1 MVGPGFQPNRTV
13 NWPILRDRL
22 LASPRFHRWVLAI
35 PGLRSIARLQSR
47 RLFDLVAGFSY
58 SQVLLSCVELK
69 LFERLAAGPCR
80 TTDLQRELGLNDRS
94 FEVLTRAAVAL
105 ELLEWRTAPAGEI
118 SAKPAADSSSVGA
131 SQWLGLGMLG
141 AVVAGN
147 KAISAMVMHHKSVYQ
162 DLADPV
168 ALLRDPSKTTQ
179 LREYWAYTRES
190 MGEPSQPHQP
200 HQPNQP
206 HQSNQPSTSSP
217 SSTSGP
223 SSPTSPSSPSSPS
236 NPSNPSNQS
245 NAPKAAGTA
254 LTLQQVSDYS
264 ELMAASQP
272 LVAEQVLVAYDFSKH
287 RCLLDMGGGQG
298 AFLSAVAKAHPQL
311 RLMLFDLPAV
321 VQKARSVLANEGL
334 TGRMTFHGGSF
345 FSDPVPTGAD
355 LISLVRVL
363 YDHSDERV
371 MTILKSARRA
381 LSAQGGWLLLA
392 EPMSGTPGAEA
403 MGDAYF
409 GLYLLAMGKGRART
423 PEELAKLLTRA
434 GFTRVEAI
442 PTRLPLQTGLIRAYA
457 PPGGTPS

>member
-1 MVGPGFQPNRTV
+1 VGLGFQLNRTM
-13 NWPILRDRL
+13 NWPALRDRL

-69 LFERLAAGPCR
+69 LFEKLAAGPR
-80 TTDLQRELGLNDRS
+80 RANELQQELDLNDRS

-105 ELLEWRTAPAGEI
+105 ELLEWRTAPSGEI
-118 SAKPAADSSSVGA
+118 SAMPNTKTALGSRDA
-131 SQWLGLGMLG
+131 SAFIGLGMLG

-147 KAISAMVMHHKSVYQ
+147 KAITAMVMHHKSVYQ

-190 MGEPSQPHQP
+190 MGEPC
-200 HQPNQP
+200 QPNQ
-206 HQSNQPSTSSP
+206 SS
-217 SSTSGP
+217 
-223 SSPTSPSSPSSPS
+223 
-236 NPSNPSNQS
+236 
-245 NAPKAAGTA
+245 APKAAGTA

-272 LVAEQVLVAYDFSKH
+272 LVAEQVLAAYDFSKH

-321 VQKARSVLANEGL
+321 VQKARNVLADQGL
-334 TGRMTFHGGSF
+334 GGRMTFHGGSF

-423 PEELAKLLTRA
+423 PQELARLLTQA
-434 GFTRVEAI
+434 GFARVEAI
-442 PTRLPLQTGLIRAYA
+442 PTRLPLQTGLMRAYA
-457 PPGGTPS
+457 PPG

>member
-1 MVGPGFQPNRTV
+1 M
-13 NWPILRDRL
+13 NWPALRDRL

-69 LFERLAAGPCR
+69 LFEKLAAGPR
-80 TTDLQRELGLNDRS
+80 RASELQRELDLNDRS

-105 ELLEWRTAPAGEI
+105 ELLEWRTAPTGEI
-118 SAKPAADSSSVGA
+118 SAKSAADASTVGT
-131 SQWLGLGMLG
+131 SQWFGLGMLG

-147 KAISAMVMHHKSVYQ
+147 KAITAMVMHHKSVYQ

-190 MGEPSQPHQP
+190 MGEPN
-200 HQPNQP
+200 QPNQP
-206 HQSNQPSTSSP
+206 NP
-217 SSTSGP
+217 SSTSG
-223 SSPTSPSSPSSPS
+223 TSSPS
-236 NPSNPSNQS
+236 NQPS
-245 NAPKAAGTA
+245 APKAAGTA

-272 LVAEQVLVAYDFSKH
+272 LVAEQVLAAYDFSKH

-321 VQKARSVLANEGL
+321 VQKARNVLADQGL
-334 TGRMTFHGGSF
+334 GGRISFHGGSF

-423 PEELAKLLTRA
+423 PQELARLLTQA
-434 GFTRVEAI
+434 GFARVEAI
-442 PTRLPLQTGLIRAYA
+442 PTRLPLQTGLMRAYA
-457 PPGGTPS
+457 PPG

>member
-1 MVGPGFQPNRTV
+1 M

-22 LASPRFHRWVLAI
+22 LTSPRFHRWVLAI

-58 SQVLLSCVELK
+58 SQVLLSCVELR

-80 TTDLQRELGLNDRS
+80 TTELQRQLGLNDRS

-118 SAKPAADSSSVGA
+118 SAKPAADA
-131 SQWLGLGMLG
+131 STADAPQWLGLGMLG

-190 MGEPSQPHQP
+190 MGEPT
-200 HQPNQP
+200 
-206 HQSNQPSTSSP
+206 QS
-217 SSTSGP
+217 
-223 SSPTSPSSPSSPS
+223 SPSSPSSPS
-236 NPSNPSNQS
+236 NQS
-245 NAPKAAGTA
+245 SAPKAAGAA

-272 LVAEQVLVAYDFSKH
+272 LVAEQVLAAYDFSKH

-321 VQKARSVLANEGL
+321 VQKARSVLADEGL

-371 MTILKSARRA
+371 MTILQSARRA

-423 PEELAKLLTRA
+423 PQELARLLNQA
-434 GFTRVEAI
+434 GFTRIEAV
-442 PTRLPLQTGLIRAYA
+442 PTRLPLQTGLMRAYA
-457 PPGGTPS
+457 PVG

>member
-1 MVGPGFQPNRTV
+1 M

-58 SQVLLSCVELK
+58 SQVLLSCVELR

-80 TTDLQRELGLNDRS
+80 TTELQRQLGLNDRS

-118 SAKPAADSSSVGA
+118 SAKPAAEA
-131 SQWLGLGMLG
+131 SIADAPQWLGLGMLG

-190 MGEPSQPHQP
+190 MGEPT
-200 HQPNQP
+200 
-206 HQSNQPSTSSP
+206 QS
-217 SSTSGP
+217 
-223 SSPTSPSSPSSPS
+223 SPSSPSSPS
-236 NPSNPSNQS
+236 NQS
-245 NAPKAAGTA
+245 SAPKAAGAA

-272 LVAEQVLVAYDFSKH
+272 LVAEQVLAAYDFSKH

-321 VQKARSVLANEGL
+321 VQKARSVLSDEGL

-409 GLYLLAMGKGRART
+409 GLYILAMGKGRART
-423 PEELAKLLTRA
+423 PQELARLLTQA

-442 PTRLPLQTGLIRAYA
+442 PTRLPLQTGLMRAYA
-457 PPGGTPS
+457 PAG

>member
-1 MVGPGFQPNRTV
+1 MPN
-13 NWPILRDRL
+13 
-22 LASPRFHRWVLAI
+22 A
-35 PGLRSIARLQSR
+35 
-47 RLFDLVAGFSY
+47 
-58 SQVLLSCVELK
+58 
-69 LFERLAAGPCR
+69 
-80 TTDLQRELGLNDRS
+80 TTALG
-94 FEVLTRAAVAL
+94 
-105 ELLEWRTAPAGEI
+105 
-118 SAKPAADSSSVGA
+118 SSNA
-131 SQWLGLGMLG
+131 NAFIGLGMLG
-141 AVVAGN
+141 AVVVGN
-147 KAISAMVMHHKSVYQ
+147 KAITAMVMHHKSVYQ

-168 ALLRDPSKTTQ
+168 ALLRDPSRTTQ

-190 MGEPSQPHQP
+190 MGEPSQP
-200 HQPNQP
+200 
-206 HQSNQPSTSSP
+206 
-217 SSTSGP
+217 
-223 SSPTSPSSPSSPS
+223 
-236 NPSNPSNQS
+236 
-245 NAPKAAGTA
+245 KAAGPA
-254 LTLQQVSDYS
+254 LTMQQVSDYS

-272 LVAEQVLVAYDFSKH
+272 LVAEQVLAAYDFSRH

-321 VQKARSVLANEGL
+321 VQKARSVLADQGL
-334 TGRMTFHGGSF
+334 SGRISFHGGSF

-423 PEELAKLLTRA
+423 PDELRRLLAAA
-434 GFTRVEAI
+434 GFQRVESI
-442 PTRLPLQTGLIRAYA
+442 PTRLPLQTGLMRAYA
-457 PPGGTPS
+457 PPG

>member
-1 MVGPGFQPNRTV
+1 V

-58 SQVLLSCVELK
+58 SQVLLSCVELR

-80 TTDLQRELGLNDRS
+80 TTELQRELGLNDRS

-118 SAKPAADSSSVGA
+118 SAKPAADA
-131 SQWLGLGMLG
+131 STADAPQWLGLGMLG

-190 MGEPSQPHQP
+190 MGEPT
-200 HQPNQP
+200 
-206 HQSNQPSTSSP
+206 QS
-217 SSTSGP
+217 
-223 SSPTSPSSPSSPS
+223 SPSSPSSPS
-236 NPSNPSNQS
+236 NQS
-245 NAPKAAGTA
+245 SAPKAAGAA

-272 LVAEQVLVAYDFSKH
+272 LVAEQVLAAYDFSKH

-321 VQKARSVLANEGL
+321 VQKARSVLADEGL

-371 MTILKSARRA
+371 MTILQSARRA

-423 PEELAKLLTRA
+423 PQELARLLNQA
-434 GFTRVEAI
+434 GFTRIEAV
-442 PTRLPLQTGLIRAYA
+442 PTRLPLQTGLMRAYA
-457 PPGGTPS
+457 PVG

>member
-1 MVGPGFQPNRTV
+1 MYPPRARIKLSAGRRFIPKPMD
-13 NWPILRDRL
+13 WSALRDRL
-22 LASPRFHRWVLAI
+22 LASPRFHRWMLAI

-69 LFERLAAGPCR
+69 VFEKLAAGPR
-80 TTDLQRELGLNDRS
+80 RADQLQQELGLNDRS
-94 FEVLTRAAVAL
+94 FDVLMRAAVAL
-105 ELLEWRTAPAGEI
+105 ELLEWRTAPSGEI
-118 SAKPAADSSSVGA
+118 SAAEATKEPQAY
-131 SQWLGLGMLG
+131 LGLGMLG

-147 KAISAMVMHHKSVYQ
+147 KAIAAMVMHHKSVYQ
-162 DLADPV
+162 DLDDPV

-190 MGEPSQPHQP
+190 MADNRQ
-200 HQPNQP
+200 
-206 HQSNQPSTSSP
+206 
-217 SSTSGP
+217 
-223 SSPTSPSSPSSPS
+223 
-236 NPSNPSNQS
+236 
-245 NAPKAAGTA
+245 A

-272 LVAEQVLVAYDFSKH
+272 LVAEQVLAAYDFSKH

-298 AFLSAVAKAHPQL
+298 AFLAAVAKAYPKL

-321 VQKARSVLANEGL
+321 VQKARSVLADQGL
-334 TGRMTFHGGSF
+334 GGRMSFHGGSF
-345 FSDPVPTGAD
+345 FSDPAPTGAD

-423 PEELAKLLTRA
+423 SQELGRLLAAA
-434 GFTRVEAI
+434 GFQRVESIA
-442 PTRLPLQTGLIRAYA
+442 TRLPLQTGLMRAYA
-457 PPGGTPS
+457 APG

>member
-1 MVGPGFQPNRTV
+1 M

-58 SQVLLSCVELK
+58 SQVLLSCVELR

-80 TTDLQRELGLNDRS
+80 TTELQRQLGLNDRS

-118 SAKPAADSSSVGA
+118 SAKPAADA
-131 SQWLGLGMLG
+131 SIADAPQWLGLGMLG

-190 MGEPSQPHQP
+190 MGEPT
-200 HQPNQP
+200 
-206 HQSNQPSTSSP
+206 QS
-217 SSTSGP
+217 
-223 SSPTSPSSPSSPS
+223 SPSSPSSPS
-236 NPSNPSNQS
+236 NQS
-245 NAPKAAGTA
+245 SAPKAAGAA

-272 LVAEQVLVAYDFSKH
+272 LVAEQVLAAYDFSKH

-321 VQKARSVLANEGL
+321 VQKARSVLADEGL

-355 LISLVRVL
+355 LSSLVRVL

-423 PEELAKLLTRA
+423 PQELARLLNQA
-434 GFTRVEAI
+434 GFTRIEAV
-442 PTRLPLQTGLIRAYA
+442 PTRLPLQTGLMRAYA
-457 PPGGTPS
+457 PVG

>member
-1 MVGPGFQPNRTV
+1 M
-13 NWPILRDRL
+13 NWPGLRDRL
-22 LASPRFHRWVLAI
+22 LANPRFHRWVLAI

-58 SQVLLSCVELK
+58 SQVLLSCVELRIFEK
-69 LFERLAAGPCR
+69 LAEGPCR
-80 TTDLQRELGLNDRS
+80 AMDLQKELDLNDRS
-94 FEVLTRAAVAL
+94 FEVLIRAAVAL
-105 ELLEWRTAPAGEI
+105 DLLEWRTAPVGEVTG
-118 SAKPAADSSSVGA
+118 SPSPSPPQA
-131 SQWLGLGMLG
+131 SQSPEAPATSVSHADPRAFIGFGMLG

-147 KAISAMVMHHKSVYQ
+147 KAITAMVMHHKSVYQ

-168 ALLRDPSKTTQ
+168 VLLRDPSKTTR

-190 MGEPSQPHQP
+190 MGEPSQPKA
-200 HQPNQP
+200 
-206 HQSNQPSTSSP
+206 T
-217 SSTSGP
+217 GP
-223 SSPTSPSSPSSPS
+223 
-236 NPSNPSNQS
+236 
-245 NAPKAAGTA
+245 A

-272 LVAEQVLVAYDFSKH
+272 LVAEQVLAAYDFSKH
-287 RCLLDMGGGQG
+287 CCLLDMGGGQG
-298 AFLSAVAKAHPQL
+298 AFLSAVAKAHPRL

-321 VQKARSVLANEGL
+321 VQKARSVLAPAGL
-334 TGRMTFHGGSF
+334 NGRISFHGGSF

-371 MTILKSARRA
+371 LTILKSARHA
-381 LSAQGGWLLLA
+381 LTAQGGWLLLA

-423 PEELAKLLTRA
+423 PQELARLLAEA
-434 GFTRVEAI
+434 GFTRIETI
-442 PTRLPLQTGLIRAYA
+442 PTRLPLQTGLMRAYA
-457 PPGGTPS
+457 PVGAATS

>member
-1 MVGPGFQPNRTV
+1 
-13 NWPILRDRL
+13 
-22 LASPRFHRWVLAI
+22 
-35 PGLRSIARLQSR
+35 
-47 RLFDLVAGFSY
+47 
-58 SQVLLSCVELK
+58 
-69 LFERLAAGPCR
+69 
-80 TTDLQRELGLNDRS
+80 
-94 FEVLTRAAVAL
+94 
-105 ELLEWRTAPAGEI
+105 
-118 SAKPAADSSSVGA
+118 
-131 SQWLGLGMLG
+131 MLG

-168 ALLRDPSKTTQ
+168 ALLRDPCKTTQ

-190 MGEPSQPHQP
+190 MGD
-200 HQPNQP
+200 PNQP
-206 HQSNQPSTSSP
+206 NQSNQPSTSS
-217 SSTSGP
+217 T
-223 SSPTSPSSPSSPS
+223 SSPSSPS
-236 NPSNPSNQS
+236 NQPS
-245 NAPKAAGTA
+245 APKAAGTA

-272 LVAEQVLVAYDFSKH
+272 LVAEQVLAAYDFSKH

-321 VQKARSVLANEGL
+321 VQKARSGLADEGL

-423 PEELAKLLTRA
+423 PQELARLLNQA
-434 GFTRVEAI
+434 GFTRIEAI
-442 PTRLPLQTGLIRAYA
+442 PTRLPLQTGLMRAYA
-457 PPGGTPS
+457 PAG

>member
-1 MVGPGFQPNRTV
+1 M

-58 SQVLLSCVELK
+58 SQVLLSCVELR

-80 TTDLQRELGLNDRS
+80 TTELQRQLGLNDRS

-118 SAKPAADSSSVGA
+118 SAKPAADA
-131 SQWLGLGMLG
+131 STADAPQWLGLGMLG

-190 MGEPSQPHQP
+190 MGEPT
-200 HQPNQP
+200 
-206 HQSNQPSTSSP
+206 QS
-217 SSTSGP
+217 
-223 SSPTSPSSPSSPS
+223 SPSSPSSPS
-236 NPSNPSNQS
+236 NQS
-245 NAPKAAGTA
+245 SAPKAAGAA

-272 LVAEQVLVAYDFSKH
+272 LVAEQVLAAYDFSKH

-321 VQKARSVLANEGL
+321 VQKARSVLADEGL

-371 MTILKSARRA
+371 MTILQSARRA

-423 PEELAKLLTRA
+423 PQELARLLNQA
-434 GFTRVEAI
+434 GFTRIEAV
-442 PTRLPLQTGLIRAYA
+442 PTRLPLQTGLMRAYA
-457 PPGGTPS
+457 PVG

>member
-1 MVGPGFQPNRTV
+1 M
-13 NWPILRDRL
+13 NWPALRDRL

-35 PGLRSIARLQSR
+35 PGLRSIARIQSR

-58 SQVLLSCVELK
+58 SQVLLSCVELRI
-69 LFERLAAGPCR
+69 FEKLAAGPCR
-80 TTDLQRELGLNDRS
+80 ASDLQKELDLNDRS

-105 ELLEWRTAPAGEI
+105 DLLEWRTAPVGEVTA
-118 SAKPAADSSSVGA
+118 SVSPSSPSSPQA
-131 SQWLGLGMLG
+131 SQSPEGPTTSFSHADFIGLGMLG

-147 KAISAMVMHHKSVYQ
+147 KAITAMVMHHKSVYQ

-168 ALLRDPSKTTQ
+168 ALLRDPTKTTQ

-190 MGEPSQPHQP
+190 MGEPCQ
-200 HQPNQP
+200 
-206 HQSNQPSTSSP
+206 
-217 SSTSGP
+217 
-223 SSPTSPSSPSSPS
+223 
-236 NPSNPSNQS
+236 
-245 NAPKAAGTA
+245 PKAAGLA

-272 LVAEQVLVAYDFSKH
+272 LVAEQVLAAYDFSKH

-298 AFLSAVAKAHPQL
+298 AFLSAVAKAHPRL

-321 VQKARSVLANEGL
+321 VQKARSVLAPAGL
-334 TGRMTFHGGSF
+334 NGRISFHGGSF

-371 MTILKSARRA
+371 LTILKSARHA
-381 LSAQGGWLLLA
+381 LTAQGGWLLLA

-423 PEELAKLLTRA
+423 PQELARLLA
-434 GFTRVEAI
+434 EVGFTRIETI
-442 PTRLPLQTGLIRAYA
+442 PTRLPLQTGLMRAYA
-457 PPGGTPS
+457 PTGGAAS

>member
-1 MVGPGFQPNRTV
+1 
-13 NWPILRDRL
+13 
-22 LASPRFHRWVLAI
+22 
-35 PGLRSIARLQSR
+35 
-47 RLFDLVAGFSY
+47 
-58 SQVLLSCVELK
+58 
-69 LFERLAAGPCR
+69 
-80 TTDLQRELGLNDRS
+80 
-94 FEVLTRAAVAL
+94 
-105 ELLEWRTAPAGEI
+105 GEI
-118 SAKPAADSSSVGA
+118 SAKPAADASTGGA
-131 SQWLGLGMLG
+131 AQWLGLGMLG

-147 KAISAMVMHHKSVYQ
+147 KAITAMVMHHKSVYQ

-190 MGEPSQPHQP
+190 MGEPC
-200 HQPNQP
+200 QPNQP
-206 HQSNQPSTSSP
+206 S
-217 SSTSGP
+217 
-223 SSPTSPSSPSSPS
+223 
-236 NPSNPSNQS
+236 
-245 NAPKAAGTA
+245 APKAAGTA

-272 LVAEQVLVAYDFSKH
+272 LVAEQVLAAYDFSKH

-321 VQKARSVLANEGL
+321 VQKARNVLADQGL
-334 TGRMTFHGGSF
+334 GGRMTFHGGSF

-371 MTILKSARRA
+371 MTILKLARRA

-423 PEELAKLLTRA
+423 PQELARLLTQA
-434 GFTRVEAI
+434 GFARVEAI
-442 PTRLPLQTGLIRAYA
+442 PTRLPLQTGLMRAYA
-457 PPGGTPS
+457 PPG

>member
-1 MVGPGFQPNRTV
+1 M
-13 NWPILRDRL
+13 NWPALRDRL

-69 LFERLAAGPCR
+69 LFEKLAAGPR
-80 TTDLQRELGLNDRS
+80 RANELQQELDLNDRS

-105 ELLEWRTAPAGEI
+105 ELLEWRTAPSGEI
-118 SAKPAADSSSVGA
+118 SAMPNATTALGSSNA
-131 SQWLGLGMLG
+131 NAFIGLGMLG

-147 KAISAMVMHHKSVYQ
+147 KAITAMVMHHKSVYQ

-190 MGEPSQPHQP
+190 MGEPSQP
-200 HQPNQP
+200 
-206 HQSNQPSTSSP
+206 
-217 SSTSGP
+217 
-223 SSPTSPSSPSSPS
+223 
-236 NPSNPSNQS
+236 
-245 NAPKAAGTA
+245 KAAGPA

-272 LVAEQVLVAYDFSKH
+272 LVAEQVLAAYDFSRH

-321 VQKARSVLANEGL
+321 VQKARSVLADQGL
-334 TGRMTFHGGSF
+334 SGRISFHGGSF

-423 PEELAKLLTRA
+423 PDELRRLLAAA
-434 GFTRVEAI
+434 GFQRMESI

-457 PPGGTPS
+457 PPG

>member
-1 MVGPGFQPNRTV
+1 V

-58 SQVLLSCVELK
+58 SQVLLSCVELR

-80 TTDLQRELGLNDRS
+80 TTELQRQLGLNDRS

-118 SAKPAADSSSVGA
+118 SAKPAADA
-131 SQWLGLGMLG
+131 STADAPQWLGLGMLG

-190 MGEPSQPHQP
+190 MGEPT
-200 HQPNQP
+200 
-206 HQSNQPSTSSP
+206 QS
-217 SSTSGP
+217 
-223 SSPTSPSSPSSPS
+223 SPSSPSSPS
-236 NPSNPSNQS
+236 NQS
-245 NAPKAAGTA
+245 SAPKAAGAA

-272 LVAEQVLVAYDFSKH
+272 LVAEQVLAAYDFSKH

-321 VQKARSVLANEGL
+321 VQKARSVLADEGL

-371 MTILKSARRA
+371 MTILQSARRA

-423 PEELAKLLTRA
+423 PQELARLLNQA
-434 GFTRVEAI
+434 GFTRIEAV
-442 PTRLPLQTGLIRAYA
+442 PTRLPLQTGLMRAYA
-457 PPGGTPS
+457 PVG

>member
-1 MVGPGFQPNRTV
+1 VGLGFQLNRTM

-58 SQVLLSCVELK
+58 SQVLLSCVELNV
-69 LFERLAAGPCR
+69 FEKLAAGPR
-80 TTDLQRELGLNDRS
+80 RASELQRELDLNDRS

-118 SAKPAADSSSVGA
+118 SAKPAADASSVGA
-131 SQWLGLGMLG
+131 SRWLGLGMLG

-190 MGEPSQPHQP
+190 MGEPN
-200 HQPNQP
+200 QPNQS
-206 HQSNQPSTSSP
+206 HQPSTSSP
-217 SSTSGP
+217 SN
-223 SSPTSPSSPSSPS
+223 PSSPS
-236 NPSNPSNQS
+236 NQPS
-245 NAPKAAGTA
+245 APKAAGTA

-272 LVAEQVLVAYDFSKH
+272 LVAEQVLAAYDFSKH

-321 VQKARSVLANEGL
+321 VQKARSVLANDGL

-423 PEELAKLLTRA
+423 PQELARLLTQA

-442 PTRLPLQTGLIRAYA
+442 PTRLPLQTGLMRAYA
-457 PPGGTPS
+457 PAG